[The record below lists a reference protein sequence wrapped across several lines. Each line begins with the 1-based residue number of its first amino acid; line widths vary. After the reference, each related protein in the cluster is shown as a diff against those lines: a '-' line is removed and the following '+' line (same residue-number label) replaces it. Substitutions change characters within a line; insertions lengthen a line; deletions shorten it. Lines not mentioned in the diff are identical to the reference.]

1 LIDGRTEGPQSNSR
15 AIAVEQ
21 GSSAIETARFVTIS
35 VGKWLLP
42 EHDPYFLG
50 ARSSTIRSSFVGAT
64 SPHVAAY
71 SKPLTLGGS
80 RQPFSAKGAGALRF
94 PERRIEWR

>member
-64 SPHVAAY
+64 SHR
-71 SKPLTLGGS
+71 TS
-80 RQPFSAKGAGALRF
+80 RHIASH
-94 PERRIEWR
+94 